1 MSDVAVEDN
10 YYGNAELMPLVKV
23 LNHNINIW
31 RAGMYYINYQVVDPS
46 GNRSQVVLR
55 PVRVM
60 YPPDC
65 TNSFL
70 AKEDLTLAEQVM
82 VYPNPTNGLVTFD
95 FALNNASPVHVEIT
109 NMVGSKVAEYNF
121 NGGFGSQEI
130 DLGKFGQ
137 GTYLINIRNNNEV
150 TTKKIIVAN

>member
-1 MSDVAVEDN
+1 M
-10 YYGNAELMPLVKV
+10 
-23 LNHNINIW
+23 
-31 RAGMYYINYQVVDPS
+31 VDPS

-70 AKEDLTLAEQVM
+70 AKEDLTLSEQVM
-82 VYPNPTNGLVTFD
+82 VYPNPTTGLVTFD
-95 FALNNASPVHVEIT
+95 FALNNSSPVHVEIT

-121 NGGFGSQEI
+121 SGGFGSQEI

-150 TTKKIIVAN
+150 TTKKIIVTN

>member
-1 MSDVAVEDN
+1 
-10 YYGNAELMPLVKV
+10 
-23 LNHNINIW
+23 
-31 RAGMYYINYQVVDPS
+31 
-46 GNRSQVVLR
+46 
-55 PVRVM
+55 
-60 YPPDC
+60 
-65 TNSFL
+65 
-70 AKEDLTLAEQVM
+70 M